1 MSKNKGG
8 VDMNNYPIEGLMKT
22 TMESLKEMIDVN
34 TIVGDAVETP
44 DGTTIIPISRVSF
57 GFASGGGEYKN
68 CCSTI
73 DDNHEDDKPLP
84 FAGGT
89 GAGVSVQP
97 VAFMIVGKDNM
108 KLLSVD
114 QGANMFENLVGLS
127 SKIIDKV
134 QGGNSKKKDD
144 SKSKKNDNNGNENS
158 NGNKNNEE

>member
-1 MSKNKGG
+1 MEKH
-8 VDMNNYPIEGLMKT
+8 PIEALMKT
-22 TMESLKEMIDVN
+22 TMESLKEMIEVN

-57 GFASGGGEYKN
+57 GFASGGGEYKGN
-68 CCSTI
+68 NGSE
-73 DDNHEDDKPLP
+73 DSNDNYQDNQDQNLP

-97 VAFMIVGKDNM
+97 VAFMIVGKEKT

-114 QGANMFENLVGLS
+114 QNANMFENLVGLS

-134 QGGNSKKKDD
+134 QNGNSKGSN
-144 SKSKKNDNNGNENS
+144 SKSS
-158 NGNKNNEE
+158 KNNKEEKEGKERNRSED